1 MTKRLDA
8 GRCREQCRHAAPLRR
23 STSLAVRVAEHIQ
36 LRSTWSQGCPASLAK
51 DSVLI
56 NGMRLACAAL
66 SHRVPSTL
74 VQPAVFIACPLLTQ
88 VAQAEA
94 EKFRGTAVTPERFA
108 TWRVAFEK
116 EMAAAAAKAEEER
129 IRREYKT
136 AKVRLSS
143 AMG

>member
-1 MTKRLDA
+1 
-8 GRCREQCRHAAPLRR
+8 
-23 STSLAVRVAEHIQ
+23 
-36 LRSTWSQGCPASLAK
+36 
-51 DSVLI
+51 
-56 NGMRLACAAL
+56 
-66 SHRVPSTL
+66 
-74 VQPAVFIACPLLTQ
+74 VQPEVFIACPLLTQ

-108 TWRVAFEK
+108 AWRVAFEK